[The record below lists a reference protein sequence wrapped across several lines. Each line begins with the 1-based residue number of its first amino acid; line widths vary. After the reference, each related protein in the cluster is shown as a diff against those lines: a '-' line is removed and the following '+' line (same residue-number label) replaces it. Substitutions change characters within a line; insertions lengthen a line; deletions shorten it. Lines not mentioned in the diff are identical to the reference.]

1 MDPVPGR
8 RSWTAV
14 VTTWGE
20 GTTVVQKQDEGCAA
34 AASTSRTAG
43 GGRGRGRGEPDPTE
57 APRLLANPVQYY

>member
-1 MDPVPGR
+1 MDPVSGR

-43 GGRGRGRGEPDPTE
+43 GDGGRGDPDSTE
-57 APRLLANPVQYY
+57 APRLLANPLQYY